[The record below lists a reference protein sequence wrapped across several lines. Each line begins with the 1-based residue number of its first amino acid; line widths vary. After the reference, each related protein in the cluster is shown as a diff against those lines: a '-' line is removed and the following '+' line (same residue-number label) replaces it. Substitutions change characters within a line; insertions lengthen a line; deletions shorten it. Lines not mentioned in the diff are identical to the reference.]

1 MMILSA
7 LCLSM
12 MATSCSSHSTETARK
27 RRKKEVAIQLYS
39 VRDLVK
45 DGSNLDQILKDLAD
59 MGYTSVEAANY
70 NDGKFYGKTPQE
82 FKQMV
87 EKNGM
92 TVLSSHTTHGLSDEE
107 LGFGRF
113 YGSLEMVGPVHCC
126 P

>member
-1 MMILSA
+1 MLIHGHKLQQPQ
-7 LCLSM
+7 
-12 MATSCSSHSTETARK
+12 HGNNVGNDE
-27 RRKKEVAIQLYS
+27 KEVAIQLYS

-45 DGSNLDQILKDLAD
+45 DGSNLDRILKDLAD

-107 LGFGRF
+107 LASGDFTEALNGGTSALLPIRR
-113 YGSLEMVGPVHCC
+113 PVWSTS
-126 P
+126 

>member
-1 MMILSA
+1 M
-7 LCLSM
+7 
-12 MATSCSSHSTETARK
+12 
-27 RRKKEVAIQLYS
+27 
-39 VRDLVK
+39 K

-92 TVLSSHTTHGLSDEE
+92 TVLSSHTTHGCRTRNWLRAI
-107 LGFGRF
+107 LRK
-113 YGSLEMVGPVHCC
+113 P
-126 P
+126 

>member
-1 MMILSA
+1 MRIKHMMILSA

-12 MATSCSSHSTETARK
+12 MATSCSSHSTETAPETT
-27 RRKKEVAIQLYS
+27 KKEVAIQLYS

-45 DGSNLDQILKDLAD
+45 DGSNLDRILKDLAD

-92 TVLSSHTTHGLSDEE
+92 NLYIKH
-107 LGFGRF
+107 
-113 YGSLEMVGPVHCC
+113 
-126 P
+126 